1 MRPRS
6 LLFVPATRPERV
18 AKALASGADA
28 VILDLEDA
36 VAPGDKDAGRA
47 ALVKVLDPA
56 HPVFVRINGTGSM
69 WYERDL
75 AACLHPGVAAV
86 MLPKAETA
94 DEARVVHDACHL
106 PVIALIETARG
117 LWNALEIAQASGVQR
132 LAFGALDFRLDLGIP
147 DAGYD
152 QLRTHRDRLVLA
164 SRIANIAPPVDAPT
178 AAFDDPGAVR
188 AEAALARQQGFGGK
202 LCIHPSQVAIV
213 NEAFSPSTAEIEW
226 ARKIVAAAEA
236 SGGSVVAV
244 DGKMVDRPVIDHA
257 ARILREAQER

>member
-56 HPVFVRINGTGSM
+56 HPVFVRINGTGST

-94 DEARVVHDACHL
+94 DEARAVHDTC
-106 PVIALIETARG
+106 
-117 LWNALEIAQASGVQR
+117 R
-132 LAFGALDFRLDLGIP
+132 LLHF
-147 DAGYD
+147 
-152 QLRTHRDRLVLA
+152 
-164 SRIANIAPPVDAPT
+164 
-178 AAFDDPGAVR
+178 
-188 AEAALARQQGFGGK
+188 K
-202 LCIHPSQVAIV
+202 
-213 NEAFSPSTAEIEW
+213 
-226 ARKIVAAAEA
+226 
-236 SGGSVVAV
+236 
-244 DGKMVDRPVIDHA
+244 
-257 ARILREAQER
+257 